1 MDIGLLFAIAFWVSY
16 ALSACLAVWGVWR
29 ADRWILFA
37 SAVVSIPFTFI
48 IVAHPATRYF
58 AVLPV
63 LYIIAAIPVRSAFRW
78 LSWLMLALIAALSV
92 WFLIVRFG

>member
-1 MDIGLLFAIAFWVSY
+1 MNIGLFFATAFWISF
-16 ALSACLAVWGVWR
+16 ALSPGLAVWGVWR

-37 SAVVSIPFTFI
+37 SAVISIPFTFV

-63 LYIIAAIPVRSAFRW
+63 LHIIAAIQVRSAFRW

>member
-1 MDIGLLFAIAFWVSY
+1 MDIGLFFAIAFWISF
-16 ALSACLAVWGVWR
+16 ALSPCLAVWGVWHS
-29 ADRWILFA
+29 DRWMLFA
-37 SAVVSIPFTFI
+37 STVISVPFTFV

-63 LYIIAAIPVRSAFRW
+63 LHIIASIPVRSSARW
-78 LSWLMLALIAALSV
+78 ISWLMLALIIVLSI